1 MVVVPVIYNPFLVL
15 DTLLNLKHKYSGRLL
30 ILIKFS
36 AADDMSLI
44 AVNGEN
50 NRYGSAYEDSQ

>member
-44 AVNGEN
+44 AESMGK